1 MDGWMDGWMICGQET
16 LFLLYSCPVCNHNNY
31 RMYSPWLAYVL
42 TIHPHVIYLPSN
54 HRASH
59 LLTYIHT
66 YMVITHIKHWQK

>member
-1 MDGWMDGWMICGQET
+1 MDGWMDDMWTRNT
-16 LFLLYSCPVCNHNNY
+16 LFGCILVLYVITAIIECTHRDY

-66 YMVITHIKHWQK
+66 W